1 MYVPPAQPSFFDAM
15 ARRSLWDA
23 GLDYGHGT
31 GHGVGAYLN
40 VHEYPPLFAART
52 NSDTIGML
60 ANMFSSNEP
69 GYYEE
74 GAYGIR
80 IEDVVQV
87 VPAVLP
93 NGQRRLR
100 GDFDGRGALAFAD
113 CTRVPIQTTLIDE
126 TLLTES
132 EARWLNEFHG
142 RVREETQALLS
153 EAEYAWLVQQTPNV
167 TWRAECSGTCAV
179 QCGG

>member
-1 MYVPPAQPSFFDAM
+1 M

-40 VHEYPPLFAART
+40 VHEYPPLFSART
-52 NSDTIGML
+52 GSDTIGML
-60 ANMFSSNEP
+60 ENMFTSNEP

-74 GAYGIR
+74 GQYGIR

-87 VPAVLP
+87 VPVSVSE
-93 NGQRRLR
+93 RSRLR
-100 GDFDGRGALAFAD
+100 GDFGGRGALTFAD
-113 CTRVPIQTTLIDE
+113 CTRVPIQTTLIKE
-126 TLLTES
+126 ELLTEQ
-132 EARWLNEFHG
+132 EARWLNEFHA
-142 RVREETQALLS
+142 RVRLDTRELLS
-153 EAEYAWLVQQTPNV
+153 EVEYAWLVRQTPNV

-179 QCGG
+179 QCGL